1 MKRANAKCRIPSTY
15 TSRLNGL
22 LKLLV
27 LFQSSEIQRMLL
39 MILPKF
45 FSFLENLLVLL
56 PVTAQVLQGCRKAP
70 SPRITIPGTDIT
82 LSPREDQNKHKGET
96 KMLLT
101 KVNFLLALQIYLTIM
116 KFESLTKSMKNYK
129 LKMV

>member
-27 LFQSSEIQRMLL
+27 LFQSSEIRRMLL
-39 MILPKF
+39 MILPK
-45 FSFLENLLVLL
+45 LL

-70 SPRITIPGTDIT
+70 SPRITTPSTDIT

-129 LKMV
+129 LEMV